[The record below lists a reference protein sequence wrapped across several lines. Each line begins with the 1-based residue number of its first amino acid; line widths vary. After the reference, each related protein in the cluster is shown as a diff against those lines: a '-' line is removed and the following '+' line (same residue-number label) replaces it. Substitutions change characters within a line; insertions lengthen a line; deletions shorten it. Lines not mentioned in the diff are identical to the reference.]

1 MSRKALQRAIRSC
14 ESQAEFASRLGISS
28 PSISEWLRRGGVPRD
43 RCVDVE
49 HISGVACEELC
60 DDVEWHRDGQGRV
73 TGYFVRVERSSKV
86 A

>member
-14 ESQAEFASRLGISS
+14 ESQAEFAAKLGISS
-28 PSISEWLRRGGVPRD
+28 PSISEWLRRGVPRD
-43 RCVDVE
+43 RCVDIE
-49 HISGVACEELC
+49 HVSGVPCEQLC
-60 DDVEWHRDGQGRV
+60 DEVEWHRDAQGRV